1 MYFLGTNG
9 PEVTRIMEATEEEVG
24 AARWE
29 RFFRILRVHIL
40 GKRVVSYVD
49 QY

>member
-29 RFFRILRVHIL
+29 RFWVVCQNVVTLRI
-40 GKRVVSYVD
+40 
-49 QY
+49 